1 LKKLL
6 PSNNLAA
13 YLLPLVC
20 MAKAE
25 AIEVEGLVVE
35 ILWWGK
41 YKVQLMDMDMEVEA
55 YAAGKMKKF
64 RIKIIPGDL
73 VTVELN
79 PYEPTKGRIVY
90 RTINKE
96 SKKSKSGSDIVSQDE
111 ATWMT
116 SDDAVPPGPA
126 SQ

>member
-1 LKKLL
+1 
-6 PSNNLAA
+6 
-13 YLLPLVC
+13 
-20 MAKAE
+20 
-25 AIEVEGLVVE
+25 
-35 ILWWGK
+35 
-41 YKVQLMDMDMEVEA
+41 VQLMDMDMEVEA

-111 ATWMT
+111 AT
-116 SDDAVPPGPA
+116 
-126 SQ
+126 